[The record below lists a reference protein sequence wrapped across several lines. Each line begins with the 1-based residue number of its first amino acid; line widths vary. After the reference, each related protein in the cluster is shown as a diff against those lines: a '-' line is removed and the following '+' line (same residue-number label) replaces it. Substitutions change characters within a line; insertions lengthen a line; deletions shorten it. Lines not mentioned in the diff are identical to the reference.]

1 MSSQTCGRSRIPC
14 IASAGLVL
22 VLVGGLALGGA
33 RSASAAAASP
43 TPAATPAAT
52 PAKTTKATTAKP
64 AASLSAVHTRKEIH
78 HLTST
83 QITNYRKGVALMQSR
98 SFDDPT
104 SWIYQA
110 NMHGFPTN
118 NAICPVVGTPQPQWS
133 TCQHGSFFFLAWHRM
148 YLYYFERILQAA
160 IRQAIGNPT
169 YSFSLPFWNYE
180 NAAFRT
186 LPEPFRNPADSSNPL
201 FVAQRTSNC
210 NSGGPCISASTA
222 SDSVAMGLIPFC
234 SCSGGSCTGCTT
246 GISSDESFGGG
257 FVSAPTHSGSVP
269 GELELQPHGVVHN
282 AVGGSTGW
290 MSFFTC
296 AARDPIFWLHHANI
310 DRLWQVWLNQT
321 GGRKNPISNTEWAT
335 QTFTFFDEN
344 KNAVTMTGCQILNMA
359 TQLHYKYEGVSV
371 TNIQLCGGAGVAAE
385 APPPPAAPPKTLAA
399 TSVGETKLG
408 NTAVD
413 VTVSLPADVGAH
425 MKSLVAAPPKRG
437 HLRVA
442 VEGIKVLNPGAIY
455 QVYLN
460 LQAGQK
466 PDPAG
471 PSFLGNIAIFADP
484 EHAEAITRTFDLS
497 RKTKAMAGK
506 GEVKLT
512 FVRERLGKA
521 GVAPTGE
528 PDSFLSFTRVSI
540 LER

>member
-1 MSSQTCGRSRIPC
+1 MSSQTSGRRIP
-14 IASAGLVL
+14 ISVSAGLVL
-22 VLVGGLALGGA
+22 ILAGGLALGGA
-33 RSASAAAASP
+33 RGASGAASP
-43 TPAATPAAT
+43 KPDSAPPAT
-52 PAKTTKATTAKP
+52 TTKAKTVKPPVAKKTAG
-64 AASLSAVHTRKEIH
+64 HTRKEIH
-78 HLTST
+78 QLTPT
-83 QITNYRKGVALMQSR
+83 EIANYRKGVALMQSR

-110 NMHGFPTN
+110 NMHGYPTN

-160 IRQAIGNPT
+160 VRQAIGNPSYT
-169 YSFSLPFWNYE
+169 FSLPFWNYE
-180 NAAFRT
+180 NASFRT
-186 LPEPFRNPADSSNPL
+186 LPDPFRNPADSSNPL
-201 FVAQRTSNC
+201 YVAQRTSNC

-222 SDSVAMGLIPFC
+222 SDSVAMSLIPFC

-246 GISSDESFGGG
+246 GISSDEAFGGG
-257 FVSAPTHSGSVP
+257 FIAAPNHSGSVP

-282 AVGGSTGW
+282 AVGGPTGW
-290 MSFFTC
+290 MSYFTC

-321 GGRKNPISNTEWAT
+321 GGRKNPIANTEWAT

-344 KNAVTMTGCQILNMA
+344 KNPVTMTACQILNMA
-359 TQLHYKYEGVSV
+359 TQLDYKYEGVSV
-371 TNIQLCGGAGVAAE
+371 TNIQLCGTASVAPA
-385 APPPPAAPPKTLAA
+385 AAPPPAAPPKTLAA
-399 TSVGETKLG
+399 TAAGETTLG
-408 NTAVD
+408 NAAVD
-413 VTVSLPADVGAH
+413 VTVSLPAEVGAH

-460 LQAGQK
+460 LAAGQK

-484 EHAEAITRTFDLS
+484 EHSEEITRTFDLS
-497 RKTKAMAGK
+497 GKTKALAGK

-528 PDSFLSFTRVSI
+528 PDTFLRFTRVSI